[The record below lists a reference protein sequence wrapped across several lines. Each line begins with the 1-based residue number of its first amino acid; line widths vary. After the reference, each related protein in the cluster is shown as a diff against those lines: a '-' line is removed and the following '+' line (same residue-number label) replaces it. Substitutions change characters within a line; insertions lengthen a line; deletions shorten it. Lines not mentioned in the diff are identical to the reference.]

1 LNSPWKL
8 FANEAK
14 EKRSSLM
21 LTAISFVVVLSL
33 LVFVHELGH
42 FVMAKRAGV
51 KVEEFGFGYPLPN
64 GLLTIS
70 LFRRGETTYTLN
82 PIPFGGFTRMAGE
95 EDPDVER
102 SLASKSKLV
111 RVGVL
116 SAGSVMNVLLGI
128 VFFSLCF
135 MVGWPK
141 AVEFDNAI
149 ITTVISG
156 SPAEKAGLKL
166 GDIIIRADDK
176 YINNPDELV
185 AYTRTRLDQEM
196 LLVVKREGKIIQ
208 VRVTPR
214 LDSEGVSRIGVAI
227 DAVATKI
234 GLQTYPFGEAI
245 LQGLKRTTDVIAFTF
260 YIPVL
265 VIRGL
270 LSIEMVRPIGPV
282 AIAQLAGQAVQ
293 QSVETSWWFPI
304 LNLMALLSTG
314 LAVAN
319 LLPLPGLDG
328 GHVLFVIVE
337 AIRGKRI
344 DPEKEGAVHLI
355 GLALLMTLMI
365 FITYQD
371 ITTPVYTVDWTSMF

>member
-1 LNSPWKL
+1 
-8 FANEAK
+8 
-14 EKRSSLM
+14 M
-21 LTAISFVVVLSL
+21 LTAISFVVILSL

-42 FVMAKRAGV
+42 FVAAKRAGV

-64 GLLTIS
+64 GLLTIT
-70 LFRRGETTYTLN
+70 LFRRGETVYTLN

-95 EDPDVER
+95 EDPNVER
-102 SLASKSKLV
+102 SLASKSKLA
-111 RVGVL
+111 RIGVL

-135 MVGWPK
+135 MLGWPEP
-141 AVEFDNAI
+141 VEFENVI
-149 ITTVISG
+149 ITGVRSG
-156 SPAEKAGLKL
+156 SPAEQAGLQV
-166 GDIIIRADDK
+166 GDIVIRADNK
-176 YINNPDELV
+176 YIDNPDELV
-185 AYTRTRLDQEM
+185 AYTREKLDQEM
-196 LLVVKREGKIIQ
+196 LLVVKQAGKIVEI
-208 VRVTPR
+208 RVTPR

-227 DAVATKI
+227 DAAPTKY
-234 GLQTYPFGEAI
+234 GLKTYPFGEAI
-245 LQGLKRTTDVIAFTF
+245 LRSLEQTVGVIAFTF

-270 LSIEMVRPIGPV
+270 ISIEMARPIGPV
-282 AIAQLAGQAVQ
+282 GIAQLAGQAVQ
-293 QSVETSWWFPI
+293 QSVEIGWWFPI
-304 LNLMALLSTG
+304 LSLMALLSTG

-328 GHVLFVIVE
+328 GRILFVIVE

-355 GLALLMTLMI
+355 GLALLVTLMI

-371 ITTPVYTVDWTSMF
+371 ITTPVYTVNWTDMF

>member
-1 LNSPWKL
+1 
-8 FANEAK
+8 
-14 EKRSSLM
+14 M

-42 FVMAKRAGV
+42 FVVAKRAGV

-64 GLLTIS
+64 SWLTIT

-102 SLASKSKLV
+102 SLASKGKLA

-116 SAGSVMNVLLGI
+116 SAGSVMNILLGI
-128 VFFSLCF
+128 VLFSLCF
-135 MVGWPK
+135 MLGWPEP
-141 AVEFDNAI
+141 VEFDNA
-149 ITTVISG
+149 VIESVVSG
-156 SPAEKAGLKL
+156 SPAEQAGLKV
-166 GDIIIRADDK
+166 GDIVIRADNE
-176 YINNPDELV
+176 YIGDPDELV
-185 AYTRTRLDQEM
+185 AYTRTKLNQEM
-196 LLVVKREGKIIQ
+196 LLVVKREGKILE

-214 LDSEGVSRIGVAI
+214 LDSEGVS
-227 DAVATKI
+227 
-234 GLQTYPFGEAI
+234 QTYPFGEAI
-245 LQGLKRTTDVIAFTF
+245 LRGLEWTTGVIAFTF

-270 LSIEMVRPIGPV
+270 LSIEMARPIGP
-282 AIAQLAGQAVQ
+282 AGIAQLAGQAVQ
-293 QSVETSWWFPI
+293 QSMETGWWFPI

-328 GHVLFVIVE
+328 GRIFFVIVE

-355 GLALLMTLMI
+355 GLALLVTLLI

-371 ITTPVYTVDWTSMF
+371 ITTPVYTIDWASLF

>member
-1 LNSPWKL
+1 
-8 FANEAK
+8 
-14 EKRSSLM
+14 M
-21 LTAISFVVVLSL
+21 LTAISFVVVLSV
-33 LVFVHELGH
+33 LVFAHELGH
-42 FVMAKRAGV
+42 FVVAKRAGV

-64 GLLTIS
+64 GLFTIT
-70 LFRRGETTYTLN
+70 LFKRGETTYTLN

-371 ITTPVYTVDWTSMF
+371 ITAPVYTVDWTSMF

>member
-1 LNSPWKL
+1 
-8 FANEAK
+8 
-14 EKRSSLM
+14 M

-42 FVMAKRAGV
+42 FVAAKRAGV

-64 GLLTIS
+64 GLLTIT

-95 EDPDVER
+95 ENPNAER
-102 SLASKSKLV
+102 SLASKGKLA

-116 SAGSVMNVLLGI
+116 SAGSVMNILLGI
-128 VFFSLCF
+128 VFFTLCF
-135 MVGWPK
+135 MLGWP
-141 AVEFDNAI
+141 EFDNA
-149 ITTVISG
+149 VIESVVSG
-156 SPAEKAGLKL
+156 SPAEQAGLKV
-166 GDIIIRADDK
+166 GDIVIWADDE
-176 YINNPDELV
+176 YIDSPDELV
-185 AYTRTRLDQEM
+185 AYTRTKLNQEM
-196 LLVVKREGKIIQ
+196 LLVIKRGEKMLE

-227 DAVATKI
+227 IPKL
-234 GLQTYPFGEAI
+234 GLENYPFGKAI
-245 LQGLKRTTDVIAFTF
+245 LQSLKQTIGVIVFTF

-270 LSIEMVRPIGPV
+270 LSIEMARPIGPYGM
-282 AIAQLAGQAVQ
+282 AQLAGQAVQ
-293 QSVETSWWFPI
+293 QSVETGWWFPI
-304 LNLMALLSTG
+304 LSLMALLSIG

-328 GHVLFVIVE
+328 GRIFFVVVE

-355 GLALLMTLMI
+355 GIAFLVTLLI

>member
-1 LNSPWKL
+1 
-8 FANEAK
+8 
-14 EKRSSLM
+14 M

-42 FVMAKRAGV
+42 FIVAKRAGV

-64 GLLTIS
+64 GLLTIT
-70 LFRRGETTYTLN
+70 LFRRGETVYTLN

-95 EDPDVER
+95 EDPDAER
-102 SLASKSKLV
+102 GLASKSKLA

-116 SAGSVMNVLLGI
+116 SAGSVMNILLGI
-128 VFFSLCF
+128 VFLTLCF
-135 MVGWPK
+135 MLGWPE
-141 AVEFDNAI
+141 AIEFDNAI
-149 ITTVISG
+149 IESVVSA
-156 SPAEKAGLKL
+156 SPAEQAGLKV
-166 GDIIIRADDK
+166 GDIVIRADDE
-176 YINNPDELV
+176 YIENPDELV
-185 AYTRTRLDQEM
+185 AYTRTKLNQEM
-196 LLVVKREGKIIQ
+196 LLVVKRGGKILQ

-214 LDSEGVSRIGVAI
+214 LDSEGISRIGVAI
-227 DAVATKI
+227 IPAVTKI
-234 GLQTYPFGEAI
+234 GLRTYPLGEAI
-245 LQGLKRTTDVIAFTF
+245 LRSLERTFGVIAFTF

-270 LSIEMVRPIGPV
+270 LSIEMARPIGPYG
-282 AIAQLAGQAVQ
+282 IAQLASQAVQ
-293 QSVETSWWFPI
+293 QSVETGWWFPI

-328 GHVLFVIVE
+328 GRIFFVIVE

-355 GLALLMTLMI
+355 GIAFLVTLLI
-365 FITYQD
+365 FVTYQD

>member
-1 LNSPWKL
+1 
-8 FANEAK
+8 
-14 EKRSSLM
+14 M

-42 FVMAKRAGV
+42 FVAAKRAGV

-64 GLLTIS
+64 GLLTIT
-70 LFRRGETTYTLN
+70 LFKRGETVYTLN
-82 PIPFGGFTRMAGE
+82 PIPFGGFVRMAGE
-95 EDPDVER
+95 EDPNAER
-102 SLASKSKLV
+102 GLASKSKLA
-111 RVGVL
+111 RVSVL

-128 VFFSLCF
+128 VFFALCF
-135 MVGWPK
+135 MLGWPEPI
-141 AVEFDNAI
+141 EFDNAI
-149 ITTVISG
+149 IQSVVSG
-156 SPAEKAGLKL
+156 SPAEQAGLQI
-166 GDIIIRADDK
+166 GDIIIRADDE
-176 YINNPDELV
+176 YIDSPDELV
-185 AYTRTRLDQEM
+185 AYTRTKLNQEM
-196 LLVVKREGKIIQ
+196 LLTVKRGREMLK

-227 DAVATKI
+227 VPAVTKI
-234 GLQTYPFGEAI
+234 GPRTYPFGEAI
-245 LQGLKRTTDVIAFTF
+245 LQGLKQTGSVIVFTF

-270 LSIEMVRPIGPV
+270 LSIEMARPIGPYG
-282 AIAQLAGQAVQ
+282 IAQLASQAVQ
-293 QSVETSWWFPI
+293 QSVETGWWFPI

-328 GHVLFVIVE
+328 GRIFFVIVE
-337 AIRGKRI
+337 AIRGKRL

-355 GLALLMTLMI
+355 GIAFLVTLLI

-371 ITTPVYTVDWTSMF
+371 ITTPVYTVDWASMF

>member
-1 LNSPWKL
+1 
-8 FANEAK
+8 
-14 EKRSSLM
+14 M

-102 SLASKSKLV
+102 SLASKSKLA
-111 RVGVL
+111 RISVL
-116 SAGSVMNVLLGI
+116 SAGSVMNILLGI
-128 VFFSLCF
+128 VFFTLCF
-135 MVGWPK
+135 ILGWPEP
-141 AVEFDNAI
+141 VEFENVI
-149 ITTVISG
+149 ITGVRSG
-156 SPAEKAGLKL
+156 SPAEQAGLQI
-166 GDIIIRADDK
+166 GDIVIRADGK
-176 YINNPDELV
+176 YMDNPDELV
-185 AYTRTRLDQEM
+185 AHTLEKLDQEM
-196 LLVVKREGKIIQ
+196 LLVVKRERKIIE

-227 DAVATKI
+227 DAAPTKY
-234 GLQTYPFGEAI
+234 GLRTYPFGEAT
-245 LQGLKRTTDVIAFTF
+245 LQGLKQTIGVVTLTF

-270 LSIEMVRPIGPV
+270 LSIEMIRPIGPV
-282 AIAQLAGQAVQ
+282 GIAQLAGQAVQ
-293 QSVETSWWFPI
+293 QSVEIGWWFPI
-304 LNLMALLSTG
+304 LNVMALLSIG

-319 LLPLPGLDG
+319 LLPLPGTDG
-328 GHVLFVIVE
+328 GHILFVIVE

-355 GLALLMTLMI
+355 GLALLVTLMI

-371 ITTPVYTVDWTSMF
+371 ITTPVQTVDWTSMF

>member
-1 LNSPWKL
+1 
-8 FANEAK
+8 
-14 EKRSSLM
+14 M

-42 FVMAKRAGV
+42 FVVAKRAGV

-64 GLLTIS
+64 GLLTIT
-70 LFRRGETTYTLN
+70 LLKRGETVYTLN
-82 PIPFGGFTRMAGE
+82 PIPFGGFVRMAGE
-95 EDPDVER
+95 EDPYAER
-102 SLASKSKLV
+102 GLASKSKLV

-128 VFFSLCF
+128 VFFTLCF
-135 MVGWPK
+135 MVGWPE
-141 AVEFDNAI
+141 AIEFDNAMI
-149 ITTVISG
+149 ESVVSG
-156 SPAEKAGLKL
+156 SPAEQAGLKVW
-166 GDIIIRADDK
+166 DIVVRADGE
-176 YINNPDELV
+176 YIDNPDKLV
-185 AYTRTRLDQEM
+185 AYTRTKLNQEM
-196 LLVVKREGKIIQ
+196 LLVVKREGKILQ

-227 DAVATKI
+227 TPAVTKI
-234 GLQTYPFGEAI
+234 GLKTYPFGEAI
-245 LQGLKRTTDVIAFTF
+245 LRGLERTTGVIALTFT
-260 YIPVL
+260 IPVL

-270 LSIEMVRPIGPV
+270 ISIEMARPIGPA

-328 GHVLFVIVE
+328 GRIFFVIVE

-355 GLALLMTLMI
+355 GLALLVTLMI

-371 ITTPVYTVDWTSMF
+371 ITTPVYTIDWASLF

>member
-1 LNSPWKL
+1 
-8 FANEAK
+8 
-14 EKRSSLM
+14 M

-42 FVMAKRAGV
+42 FVVAKRAGV

-64 GLLTIS
+64 GLLTVT
-70 LFRRGETTYTLN
+70 LFKRGETVYTLN
-82 PIPFGGFTRMAGE
+82 PIPFGGFVRMAGE
-95 EDPDVER
+95 EDPNAER
-102 SLASKSKLV
+102 GLSSKSKLV

-135 MVGWPK
+135 VLGWPEP
-141 AVEFDNAI
+141 VEFDNAI
-149 ITTVISG
+149 IESVVSG
-156 SPAEKAGLKL
+156 SPAEQAGLKV
-166 GDIIIRADDK
+166 GDIVIRADGE
-176 YINNPDELV
+176 YIDSPDEFV
-185 AYTRTRLDQEM
+185 AYTHTKLNQDM
-196 LLVVKREGKIIQ
+196 LLVIRREEKIRA

-227 DAVATKI
+227 APAVTKI
-234 GLQTYPFGEAI
+234 GLKTYPFGEAI
-245 LQGLKRTTDVIAFTF
+245 LRGLEQTTGVVALIF

-270 LSIEMVRPIGPV
+270 LSIEMARPIGPV
-282 AIAQLAGQAVQ
+282 GIAQLASQAVQ
-293 QSVETSWWFPI
+293 QSVETGWWFPI
-304 LNLMALLSTG
+304 LSLMALLSTS

-328 GHVLFVIVE
+328 GRIFFVIVE

-355 GLALLMTLMI
+355 GLALLVTLLI

-371 ITTPVYTVDWTSMF
+371 ITTPVYTTDWVSLF

>member
-1 LNSPWKL
+1 
-8 FANEAK
+8 
-14 EKRSSLM
+14 M

-70 LFRRGETTYTLN
+70 LFKHGETTYTLN

-102 SLASKSKLV
+102 SLASKSKLA
-111 RVGVL
+111 RISVL
-116 SAGSVMNVLLGI
+116 SAGSVMNILLGI
-128 VFFSLCF
+128 VFFTLCF
-135 MVGWPK
+135 ILGWPEP
-141 AVEFDNAI
+141 VEFENVI
-149 ITTVISG
+149 ITGVRSG
-156 SPAEKAGLKL
+156 SPAEQAGLQM
-166 GDIIIRADDK
+166 GDIVIRADGK
-176 YINNPDELV
+176 YIDNPDELV
-185 AYTRTRLDQEM
+185 AHTLKKLDQEM
-196 LLVVKREGKIIQ
+196 LLVVKREGKIIE

-214 LDSEGVSRIGVAI
+214 LDSESVSRIGVAI
-227 DAVATKI
+227 DAAPTKY
-234 GLQTYPFGEAI
+234 GLRTYPFGEAT
-245 LQGLKRTTDVIAFTF
+245 LQGLKQTIGVVSLTF

-270 LSIEMVRPIGPV
+270 LSIEMIRPIGPV
-282 AIAQLAGQAVQ
+282 GIAQLAGQAVQ
-293 QSVETSWWFPI
+293 QSVEIGWWFPI
-304 LNLMALLSTG
+304 LNVMALLSIG

-319 LLPLPGLDG
+319 LLPLPGTDG
-328 GHVLFVIVE
+328 GHILFVIVE

-355 GLALLMTLMI
+355 GLALLVTLMI

-371 ITTPVYTVDWTSMF
+371 ITAPVQTVDWTSMF